1 MLQKA
6 LDNVLKESHSS
17 VLRRSAGIP
26 PTIIAILR
34 AEPERLR
41 LIRKHN
47 NKRGNEQK
55 SDEPVLIN
63 MAIRFLLDLAKT
75 GTQDSKI
82 HALNIMKF
90 VFSDGFLKA
99 EFGQFIPQAMTLAI
113 EDFRSDSWPIRNS
126 ALMCFTA
133 LIKRLLGTNQI

>member
-47 NKRGNEQK
+47 DKRGNEQK

-63 MAIRFLLDLAKT
+63 MAIRFLLDLAKN
-75 GTQDSKI
+75 GT
-82 HALNIMKF
+82 
-90 VFSDGFLKA
+90 
-99 EFGQFIPQAMTLAI
+99 
-113 EDFRSDSWPIRNS
+113 
-126 ALMCFTA
+126 
-133 LIKRLLGTNQI
+133 